1 MTQPGARG
9 KALWAFVGP
18 TGVGK
23 TTTLA
28 KLAAHFSLKEAKK
41 VSLVTVDTYRI
52 GAVDQLKTYGRLLGL
67 PVRVVGH
74 PEELKPL
81 VEGLEEDEL
90 ALIDT
95 AGSSPQNREMLQE
108 LKDFLTVSPVI
119 GSHLVV
125 SATTKERD
133 LGRIIDRFGCLPLE
147 SYVCTKLDETEVLMP
162 LFNQL
167 VPQRRPLSYLT
178 CGQRVPE
185 DLEPATKGPDRPV
198 DHRSNTLEL
207 TRKRR
212 MDQAEGLRTIMSGRK
227 VPPGSPGGN
236 GGERRSRQVAGQ
248 NPLVLSIASG
258 KGGVGK
264 TNIVANLG
272 LALARSGKRV
282 LVLDAD
288 LGLANIDIVLG
299 LTPRYTLE
307 HFLAGRKKLQDI
319 LIPGPEGMLILPASS
334 GVPELVDLNETQ
346 KICLLNEMDQ
356 LSQRID
362 WLLIDTGA
370 GISTNV
376 LYFNLAAQESIIVVT
391 PEPTSITDAYAL
403 IKILAT
409 RHQKKNFLILVNA
422 AAGEGEAR
430 EVFRK
435 ISLVADR
442 FLSSVSL
449 DYLGFIP
456 FDKHIPAA
464 VRRQQALLE
473 IFPQSPAGKSF
484 ADLSRLLL
492 DRPFRNRNEGNVQ
505 FFWKQVWQVSNI
517 NLIG

>member
-1 MTQPGARG
+1 
-9 KALWAFVGP
+9 
-18 TGVGK
+18 
-23 TTTLA
+23 
-28 KLAAHFSLKEAKK
+28 
-41 VSLVTVDTYRI
+41 
-52 GAVDQLKTYGRLLGL
+52 
-67 PVRVVGH
+67 
-74 PEELKPL
+74 
-81 VEGLEEDEL
+81 
-90 ALIDT
+90 
-95 AGSSPQNREMLQE
+95 
-108 LKDFLTVSPVI
+108 
-119 GSHLVV
+119 
-125 SATTKERD
+125 
-133 LGRIIDRFGCLPLE
+133 
-147 SYVCTKLDETEVLMP
+147 
-162 LFNQL
+162 
-167 VPQRRPLSYLT
+167 
-178 CGQRVPE
+178 
-185 DLEPATKGPDRPV
+185 
-198 DHRSNTLEL
+198 
-207 TRKRR
+207 

-227 VPPGSPGGN
+227 VPAGSPGGN
-236 GGERRSRQVAGQ
+236 GGEGRSRQAAGQ

-307 HFLAGRKKLQDI
+307 HFLSGRKKLQDI

-376 LYFNLAAQESIIVVT
+376 LYFNLAAQESIIVAT

-422 AAGEGEAR
+422 AAGDGEAR

-464 VRRQQALLE
+464 VRKQQALLE

>member
-1 MTQPGARG
+1 
-9 KALWAFVGP
+9 
-18 TGVGK
+18 
-23 TTTLA
+23 
-28 KLAAHFSLKEAKK
+28 
-41 VSLVTVDTYRI
+41 
-52 GAVDQLKTYGRLLGL
+52 
-67 PVRVVGH
+67 
-74 PEELKPL
+74 
-81 VEGLEEDEL
+81 
-90 ALIDT
+90 
-95 AGSSPQNREMLQE
+95 
-108 LKDFLTVSPVI
+108 
-119 GSHLVV
+119 
-125 SATTKERD
+125 
-133 LGRIIDRFGCLPLE
+133 
-147 SYVCTKLDETEVLMP
+147 
-162 LFNQL
+162 
-167 VPQRRPLSYLT
+167 
-178 CGQRVPE
+178 
-185 DLEPATKGPDRPV
+185 
-198 DHRSNTLEL
+198 
-207 TRKRR
+207 
-212 MDQAEGLRTIMSGRK
+212 MDQAEGLRTIMSGGK
-227 VPPGSPGGN
+227 VPPGSLGGN
-236 GGERRSRQVAGQ
+236 GGAHRSRQAAGQ

-307 HFLAGRKKLQDI
+307 HFLSGRKKLQDI

-422 AAGEGEAR
+422 AGGEGEAR

-492 DRPFRNRNEGNVQ
+492 ERPFRNRNEGNVQ